1 MAQQAMAQQM
11 MQQALEGHL
20 LNAAKAMEDS
30 IDDELHRLDNMDE
43 DDMDRLREKRL
54 AALKKQQAKK
64 KVGSFRSPTRALAS
78 ASLLAS
84 PLACL
89 YTTSNFFF
97 TTCSSNAVTP
107 RRRGS
112 RPNPSPDIPRPP

>member
-84 PLACL
+84 PLA
-89 YTTSNFFF
+89 
-97 TTCSSNAVTP
+97 
-107 RRRGS
+107 R
-112 RPNPSPDIPRPP
+112 